1 MNGLKNVMELQKRQQ
16 TRYNALKK
24 EILKKL
30 TDKISN
36 LSKHG
41 ELRCIYTVQ
50 NYTFGF
56 PIYDVSEITK
66 YLYITLL
73 NEGFCA
79 VILAHNKI
87 FISWDINDINKIKV
101 QKNKKKEDI
110 SDLLPLLN
118 LKSI

>member
-56 PIYDVSEITK
+56 RQCRFHLTTAMQNQAKLRCLPMLLGFSFPSLAIETVAQSLSPAPSQVMTK
-66 YLYITLL
+66 TSSLVLDT
-73 NEGFCA
+73 
-79 VILAHNKI
+79 
-87 FISWDINDINKIKV
+87 
-101 QKNKKKEDI
+101 
-110 SDLLPLLN
+110 
-118 LKSI
+118 